1 MRDIKF
7 RAWDKN
13 NRKMFYDIQ
22 EATCYWNGVF
32 NEDII
37 QEDGFG
43 DVLKKQDIYEVMQ
56 YTRTT

>member
-1 MRDIKF
+1 MREIKF
-7 RAWDKN
+7 RAWDKYYK
-13 NRKMFYDIQ
+13 KMFYDIQ

-37 QEDGFG
+37 REDSFS